1 VAATAGDDPRTS
13 ASTGDLGKRRY
24 RGGVGSGAPYED
36 WLRHA
41 DDGVLEQF
49 AAELTETLPPDDP
62 MIVEVRYLL
71 RRMRDEA
78 RAPGDGPNPS
88 G

>member
-1 VAATAGDDPRTS
+1 M
-13 ASTGDLGKRRY
+13 
-24 RGGVGSGAPYED
+24 GSGDPHE

-41 DDGVLEQF
+41 DGAVLDQF

-62 MIVEVRYLL
+62 MIVEVRYWL
-71 RRMRDEA
+71 RHMRDAARERGEA
-78 RAPGDGPNPS
+78 PN

>member
-1 VAATAGDDPRTS
+1 
-13 ASTGDLGKRRY
+13 
-24 RGGVGSGAPYED
+24 VGSGAPYED

-62 MIVEVRYLL
+62 MIVEVRYWL
-71 RRMRDEA
+71 RRMRDDA
-78 RAPGDGPNPS
+78 RASGDRPNRC

>member
-1 VAATAGDDPRTS
+1 MRSGTPALVR
-13 ASTGDLGKRRY
+13 DLRKWRY
-24 RGGVGSGAPYED
+24 RENVESGTPYQE

-62 MIVEVRYLL
+62 MIVEVRYWL
-71 RRMRDEA
+71 RRMRDDA
-78 RAPGDGPNPS
+78 RASGDGPDHS